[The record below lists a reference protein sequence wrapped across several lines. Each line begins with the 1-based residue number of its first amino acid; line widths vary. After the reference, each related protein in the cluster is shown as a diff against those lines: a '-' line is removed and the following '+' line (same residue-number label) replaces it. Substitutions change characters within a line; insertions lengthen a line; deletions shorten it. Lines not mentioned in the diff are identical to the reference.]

1 MPGESQSLA
10 SIVTSIAG
18 QIIGLNPGALEK
30 KFKAREIYQG
40 CRVEPPLALRLDGV
54 GWGRRLRDKY
64 EWPRDERVHRALV
77 AAAVRLLE
85 EFNTCCGLVVSD
97 EVSVIINNEPPYGGR
112 VEKLVSVSAGLVSAT
127 ISRVLGEE
135 LYVDSRIVKLYGA
148 SDAAEYLLHR
158 VRVGFNN
165 YVSSIYHSMVPGG
178 KGHTPSLPEMLQTL
192 REQETRPSLWEPWR
206 LLGTCIART
215 QSLRVLD
222 DTAAERR
229 RIIAIDASPS
239 LCKKAIDSTLGRV
252 AAHRM

>member
-1 MPGESQSLA
+1 MSEENRSLA
-10 SIVTSIAG
+10 SIVISIAG
-18 QIIGLNPGALEK
+18 QIIGLNPSALEK

-40 CRVEPPLALRLDGV
+40 YRVEPPLALRLDGV

-85 EFNTCCGLVVSD
+85 EFNACCGLVVSD
-97 EVSVIINNEPPYGGR
+97 EVSIIISNEPPYGGR
-112 VEKLVSVSAGLVSAT
+112 VEKLVSISAGLVSAT

-135 LYVDSRIVKLYGA
+135 LYVDSRIVKLYSA
-148 SDAAEYLLHR
+148 DDAAEYLLHR
-158 VRVGFNN
+158 IRVGFNN
-165 YVSSIYHSMVPGG
+165 YVSSIYHSMVPGE
-178 KGHTPSLPEMLQTL
+178 KGRTPSLTEMLQKL
-192 REQETRPSLWEPWR
+192 VKIETPPSLWEPWR

-222 DTAAERR
+222 DTVAERR
-229 RIIAIDASPS
+229 RIIAVDASPS
-239 LCKKAIDSTLGRV
+239 FCKKATDSSLGRV